1 MRCLVGYNGE
11 VLRDIIYLEHYQK
24 VLPDIALN
32 TMIKNKTLMIINL

>member
-1 MRCLVGYNGE
+1 MGYLVGYIGE
-11 VLRDIIYLEHYQK
+11 VLRNFKYLYHHQK